1 MYRSTDFLL
10 NQSQKELLSIMTAA
24 LFCNGRFFTFVHDS
38 LKSLLHVNFVKI
50 IKNLLSRQF
59 V

>member
-10 NQSQKELLSIMTAA
+10 ISIKRAA
-24 LFCNGRFFTFVHDS
+24 VNYDSSPFFNERFFTFVHNS
-38 LKSLLHVNFVKI
+38 LESLLHVNFVKI